1 MQTSLR
7 CSYQCGTCPVHK
19 RNEAA
24 RVTFSG
30 RGNGQRKEEENKQE
44 LGTTGQIYCS
54 SPRICTTC
62 KPAGDTGTDLLH
74 LNGRAQDLLK
84 DGCWRYRINPFGL
97 LSHGHCVSSTIIN
110 LETWYLWTC
119 PSCLLIPLT
128 MSCVRFSLTDTRKLN
143 FHVSVL
149 RASTQ
154 NQVRVKCLKVKGTGR
169 KEAVVDKCRRW
180 IRTIKGR

>member
-1 MQTSLR
+1 MKSDTQIKMLKLHITAFAVLYGILTFSVNVGYIMQTSLR

-30 RGNGQRKEEENKQE
+30 RGNGQRKEEEKKQE

-84 DGCWRYRINPFGL
+84 DGCWCYRINPFGL
-97 LSHGHCVSSTIIN
+97 LSHGHCVSSTVIN
-110 LETWYLWTC
+110 LET
-119 PSCLLIPLT
+119 
-128 MSCVRFSLTDTRKLN
+128 
-143 FHVSVL
+143 
-149 RASTQ
+149 
-154 NQVRVKCLKVKGTGR
+154 
-169 KEAVVDKCRRW
+169 
-180 IRTIKGR
+180 